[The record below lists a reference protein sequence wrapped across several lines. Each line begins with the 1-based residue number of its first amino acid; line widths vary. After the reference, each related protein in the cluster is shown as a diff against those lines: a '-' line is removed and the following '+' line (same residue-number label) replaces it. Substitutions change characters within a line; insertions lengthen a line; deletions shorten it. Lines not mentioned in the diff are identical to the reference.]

1 MKRMVIII
9 FILVILII
17 TEGCSNK
24 RNNRI
29 NENTTK
35 VNFQDDNNF
44 IEVFG
49 IVKSIKEKSI
59 NFTFSA
65 QITSIPV
72 KDGERVKEGDV
83 LLTLSLSDMEIKI
96 KNKEYELLNEEF
108 ELKKLSL
115 DNYDINSHKYLIQK
129 KKVEN
134 LQFELKQ
141 LKDTL
146 INNKIVNGQLRCDV
160 KNGVVNDI
168 AYAEGDFIQDDKKI
182 MTIYDLDN
190 LKIKADI
197 PEEFIKDVKVGQ
209 KVKINPVADRSK
221 EYTGT
226 VDRIYEVA
234 EQKGGETIVYCEIS
248 IDNKDDFLLPN
259 YNVDVKI
266 TADLDKLKKESQN
279 TNSGGRRGQPR

>member
-1 MKRMVIII
+1 MKRTILIF
-9 FILVILII
+9 FILLILILS
-17 TEGCSNK
+17 EGCSNK
-24 RNNRI
+24 KINKI
-29 NENTTK
+29 NEKVTN
-35 VNFQDDNNF
+35 VNFQDDNNY

-49 IVKSIKEKSI
+49 IVKSNKEKSI

-65 QITSIPV
+65 QIASLPV

-96 KNKEYELLNEEF
+96 RNKEFELLNEEF

-115 DNYDINSHKYLIQK
+115 DNYDSNSHKYLIQK
-129 KKVEN
+129 KKVDN

-146 INNKIVNGQLRCDV
+146 VNNKIVNGQLKCDV

-226 VDRIYEVA
+226 VERIYEVA

-248 IDNKDDFLLPN
+248 IDNKDNILLPN

-266 TADLDKLKKESQN
+266 AADLDKMKKESEN
-279 TNSGGRRGQPR
+279 NNPGGRRGQSR